1 MKSCCPWSG
10 HIRLVGA
17 HHDDVVGIVG
27 DGGGYRARF
36 QAVALNVADADV
48 MGVLVPF
55 HNGDLQH
62 IVLHI
67 DAVRVPGVHRG
78 DLAVHHTDD
87 APGTLLGEVLGGEGR
102 HMEGLVSP
110 LHQIRLD
117 LRGWEILN
125 LAVIHHENALLVDLL
140 DVEVLEIVNDD
151 EVCQIAGGNAAPIV
165 QQEVPGQNNQK
176 KYRSAS
182 S

>member
-1 MKSCCPWSG
+1 M
-10 HIRLVGA
+10 
-17 HHDDVVGIVG
+17 G
-27 DGGGYRARF
+27 DGGGYRAGF

-62 IVLHI
+62 IIFHI

-102 HMEGLVSP
+102 HMEGLVGP

-117 LRGWEILN
+117 LRG
-125 LAVIHHENALLVDLL
+125 
-140 DVEVLEIVNDD
+140 
-151 EVCQIAGGNAAPIV
+151 
-165 QQEVPGQNNQK
+165 
-176 KYRSAS
+176 
-182 S
+182 